1 MDTGEVPSAA
11 KVKEQE
17 IGTLRCVCIRNKHHH
32 RVHSTPCIGLRRYRS
47 LPNNCACNKW
57 GNELTRKSYTQLDML
72 YKCIEGDTKSMTAF
86 GCDELTM
93 ERISTV
99 SAPARMREWWGI
111 FVDLS
116 ENGSLIKDD
125 L

>member
-1 MDTGEVPSAA
+1 MTD
-11 KVKEQE
+11 
-17 IGTLRCVCIRNKHHH
+17 L
-32 RVHSTPCIGLRRYRS
+32 GLFYS
-47 LPNNCACNKW
+47 INDHTSNPTNSACNKW

-93 ERISTV
+93 ERISAV
-99 SAPARMREWWGI
+99 SAPARMRKWWGI

>member
-1 MDTGEVPSAA
+1 
-11 KVKEQE
+11 
-17 IGTLRCVCIRNKHHH
+17 
-32 RVHSTPCIGLRRYRS
+32 
-47 LPNNCACNKW
+47 
-57 GNELTRKSYTQLDML
+57 
-72 YKCIEGDTKSMTAF
+72 MTAF